1 MRRAGGRAAAMEWAA
16 GWSKIAASTARER
29 PGAALAV
36 VASVAAALPVMLVAL
51 VFAAVAFAA
60 LALPL
65 GIATAAWWVTLRP
78 RARGRDSPSSILT
91 RLREGTL
98 RLSAVPEGSA
108 EPGSAR
114 ASLASPRASL
124 TPAGLRL
131 GNPPVDLLVV
141 YSGQTEFKMEGCD
154 DAARMVAA
162 RIKEKVEAQHTR
174 SRHARYHDT
183 HDTEHHRDALAV
195 GDGVSVALADVSSL
209 CDASDEKKNGDFDL
223 ATALAD
229 FADAVVF
236 VVESAVCV
244 ETPSDALRKFRRR
257 LQRELACVS
266 GDAARFFA
274 STRRGRCAPF
284 CVVAVSRSVGG
295 PEGEKGG
302 SAFCGARAGGEAGRA
317 FDKALGVLLGAD
329 ELPTGAELPD
339 GPDGALATAESRRSV
354 TERSTS
360 GRRLCARCDAEIERH
375 GPGVVDRWAREVL
388 YPSLF
393 GRFGNPAPP
402 RVLSLSST
410 HTALL
415 LRHLGARDRVVGCD
429 PWFEETPGT
438 SPNASNAPI
447 PRVDAFA
454 PDLDVIRRLDP
465 TLVVCAYASVAD
477 ALRAAA
483 PAWDLRAGDAPERDE
498 RRDSPVG
505 GRDAADDGEARE
517 KRAPQKK
524 KAAADSDSEDQDSEL
539 SFEIVTLECPL
550 GRDALERSAA
560 QIVELAAHARL
571 DPARAR
577 AAAEKL
583 RSGVLAI
590 RARAERAFGG
600 DAARFV
606 SDADAGVTPV
616 NPKPQP
622 QPFVFIEAD
631 PDLFSADSCTPLGAA
646 LAEGLGVGNVAD
658 PVADPRRIR
667 GAAGDAADLGG
678 GARTVGAD
686 PDAAARAAAA
696 LAKRMG
702 REEDAQSFLSQNDD
716 DASHYPRLPAARF
729 WTPREPDW
737 WIVAHPTAGGASG
750 TSFADALDA
759 EDRDRHAALRE
770 GRVVTLS
777 DALCHAASQWTPELV
792 DVVEAVFQKMLAYR
806 EARERERG
814 ESDETEA
821 IGTKKKCVSRRS
833 GETEAANADSNADS
847 DAIEDATRGG
857 FTADNA
863 TRASDDDVLDARFR
877 DRNLRALPASALAL
891 DLPPLRVT
899 ALDLSRN
906 ELSELPGLAALA
918 PTLRVL
924 NLERNW
930 FSRVPEEV
938 GALRALMEL
947 NLSRNFLRPGDD
959 ALALDALRALP
970 GLRVLDLRWNR
981 KVHTVETL
989 RRLTARLAG
998 GDAASRERSSA
1009 AGTEDGPKTSVP
1021 SNSVDVRVTVSFPA
1035 PAGAFVGSS
1044 PADRDASRL
1053 RAQLEPW
1060 STLALRRRL
1069 VEDFGADPASVEDPE
1084 RVPRAEVVT
1093 RLLAA
1098 YAREGLVD
1106 VASSTS
1112 PERAIDFVSEK
1123 EGDPSRPPRSIPE
1136 QDFGVGRRRT
1146 VRTRGAPVSAAAL
1159 DDLRALMRA
1168 WLARRA
1174 SKGARGNVQERPS
1187 VCAQAYMILRSPT
1200 DFNAK
1205 LGAGSRKA
1213 RQAADK
1219 FAAHASLWRGAERA
1233 LREADPA
1240 FADAFTALAVTYGFQ
1255 GSPHIDKQNVG
1266 PFYALAL
1273 GDFDEG
1279 TGGVAVE
1286 ADARTVCVVD
1296 TKNRLG
1302 KVDGRFPHWVTPWDA
1317 RGGKERFSL
1326 IYYRTA
1332 GEPEPITSAAFD
1344 EHGRGVH
1351 VDPEG
1356 SEASDESGEERRI

>member
-174 SRHARYHDT
+174 SRRARYR
-183 HDTEHHRDALAV
+183 DTEHHRDALDV
-195 GDGVSVALADVSSL
+195 GDGVSVALADVASL
-209 CDASDEKKNGDFDL
+209 CEASDEKDDFDL

-274 STRRGRCAPF
+274 NTRRGRCAPF
-284 CVVAVSRSVGG
+284 CVVAVSRTAGG
-295 PEGEKGG
+295 PEGEKGGSG

-317 FDKALGVLLGAD
+317 FDKALGGLLGVD
-329 ELPTGAELPD
+329 ELSTGAELPD
-339 GPDGALATAESRRSV
+339 SGSSRSV

-375 GPGVVDRWAREVL
+375 GPGVIDRWAREVL

-429 PWFEETPGT
+429 PWFEETREGGT
-438 SPNASNAPI
+438 SSNADGRVDAPI

-483 PAWDLRAGDAPERDE
+483 PAWDLRAGDVSQGEL
-498 RRDSPVG
+498 RDSPVT
-505 GRDAADDGEARE
+505 GRD
-517 KRAPQKK
+517 
-524 KAAADSDSEDQDSEL
+524 AAADSDSEIVTSHES

-550 GRDALERSAA
+550 GRDTLERSAA

-583 RSGVLAI
+583 RSGILAI

-600 DAARFV
+600 DAARVV
-606 SDADAGVTPV
+606 SDADARLNADGV
-616 NPKPQP
+616 NRLKPFKSP

-658 PVADPRRIR
+658 PVADPRR
-667 GAAGDAADLGG
+667 
-678 GARTVGAD
+678 TVGAD

-702 REEDAQSFLSQNDD
+702 REEDARSSCSSYDD

-737 WIVAHPTAGGASG
+737 WIVAHPTGGGASG
-750 TSFADALDA
+750 ASFADALDA

-814 ESDETEA
+814 ESDETA
-821 IGTKKKCVSRRS
+821 AVGTKKKCVSRRHS
-833 GETEAANADSNADS
+833 EETPPAANPRDSNADS
-847 DAIEDATRGG
+847 ADSREDTSRCGG
-857 FTADNA
+857 FTADNTDNA
-863 TRASDDDVLDARFR
+863 TRASDDVLDARFR

-938 GALRALMEL
+938 GALRALVEL

-959 ALALDALRALP
+959 ALALDALSALP

-981 KVHTVETL
+981 KVRTAETL
-989 RRLTARLAG
+989 RRLTARLASD
-998 GDAASRERSSA
+998 GDAASRERFLA
-1009 AGTEDGPKTSVP
+1009 AGTEVP

-1069 VEDFGADPASVEDPE
+1069 VEDFGADPATVEDPE

-1106 VASSTS
+1106 VSET
-1112 PERAIDFVSEK
+1112 EDVSF
-1123 EGDPSRPPRSIPE
+1123 GDPSETPSRLDGSVPFRG
-1136 QDFGVGRRRT
+1136 DFTYSVARRRT
-1146 VRTRGAPVSAAAL
+1146 VRARGAPVSDAAL
-1159 DDLRALMRA
+1159 DDLRALTRA
-1168 WLARRA
+1168 WLARRV

-1187 VCAQAYMILRSPT
+1187 VCAEAYMILRSPT

-1273 GDFDEG
+1273 GDFDDG

-1302 KVDGRFPHWVTPWDA
+1302 KVDGRFPHWVAPWDA

>member
-174 SRHARYHDT
+174 SRRARYR
-183 HDTEHHRDALAV
+183 DTEHHRDALDV
-195 GDGVSVALADVSSL
+195 GDGVSVALADVASL
-209 CDASDEKKNGDFDL
+209 CEASDEKDDFDL

-274 STRRGRCAPF
+274 NTRRGRCAPF
-284 CVVAVSRSVGG
+284 CVVAVSRSAGG

-317 FDKALGVLLGAD
+317 FDKALGGLLGVD
-329 ELPTGAELPD
+329 ELSTGAEL
-339 GPDGALATAESRRSV
+339 PDGALATAESRRSV

-375 GPGVVDRWAREVL
+375 GPGVIDRWAREVL

-429 PWFEETPGT
+429 PWFEETPGGT
-438 SPNASNAPI
+438 SSNASKKDAPI

-483 PAWDLRAGDAPERDE
+483 PAWDLRAGDVSQGE
-498 RRDSPVG
+498 RRDSPVA
-505 GRDAADDGEARE
+505 GRD
-517 KRAPQKK
+517 
-524 KAAADSDSEDQDSEL
+524 AAADSDNGPQKFQDSES

-550 GRDALERSAA
+550 GRDTLERSAA

-583 RSGVLAI
+583 RSGILAI

-600 DAARFV
+600 DAARVV
-606 SDADAGVTPV
+606 SDADAADRLDRL
-616 NPKPQP
+616 NRLKPFKSP

-658 PVADPRRIR
+658 PVADPRR
-667 GAAGDAADLGG
+667 
-678 GARTVGAD
+678 TVGAD

-702 REEDAQSFLSQNDD
+702 REEDARSSYDD

-737 WIVAHPTAGGASG
+737 WIVAHPTGGGASG
-750 TSFADALDA
+750 ASFADALDA

-814 ESDETEA
+814 ESDETA
-821 IGTKKKCVSRRS
+821 AVGTKKQRVSRRHS
-833 GETEAANADSNADS
+833 EETPPAANAADSNADS
-847 DAIEDATRGG
+847 DKRREEDTSRGGG

-863 TRASDDDVLDARFR
+863 TRGPADDDVLDARFR

-938 GALRALMEL
+938 GALRALVEL

-970 GLRVLDLRWNR
+970 CLRVLDLRWNR
-981 KVHTVETL
+981 KVRTAETL
-989 RRLTARLAG
+989 RRLTARLAE
-998 GDAASRERSSA
+998 GDAASRERFLA
-1009 AGTEDGPKTSVP
+1009 AGTEDGPRMSSVP
-1021 SNSVDVRVTVSFPA
+1021 SNSLVDVRVTVSFPA

-1069 VEDFGADPASVEDPE
+1069 VEDFGADPATVEDPE

-1106 VASSTS
+1106 VSET
-1112 PERAIDFVSEK
+1112 DDVSF
-1123 EGDPSRPPRSIPE
+1123 GDPSETPSRLDGSVPFRG
-1136 QDFGVGRRRT
+1136 DFTYARRRT
-1146 VRTRGAPVSAAAL
+1146 VRARGAPVSDAAL
-1159 DDLRALMRA
+1159 DDLRALTRA
-1168 WLARRA
+1168 WLARRV

-1187 VCAQAYMILRSPT
+1187 VCAEAYMILRSPT

-1273 GDFDEG
+1273 GDFDDG

-1302 KVDGRFPHWVTPWDA
+1302 KVDGRFPHWVAPWDA